1 MNHYLLK
8 ERVSDLTF
16 SRLHTHGAPSTV
28 FVLYWQHS
36 SDLDWFWETSMNV
49 RLLANCIWI
58 HASLVSMSLLS
69 TATERLERVAAGG
82 CRFWYLN
89 LPIYSS
95 WSGPMGLDKGPLR
108 EFNSTVTDDLTM
120 CEAWS
125 IRWSSSTPVHEYWE
139 TELRP
144 KLVPIRPA
152 ISERLGRPTIPWSLD
167 GLDHLWPFD
176 ESGDGVPNQR

>member
-8 ERVSDLTF
+8 ERVSNLTF
-16 SRLHTHGAPSTV
+16 SRFHTHGAPSTI

-36 SDLDWFWETSMNV
+36 SDLSWFWETSLNV

-69 TATERLERVAAGG
+69 TATERLERVAVGG

-95 WSGPMGLDKGPLR
+95 WSGPMGLDNGPLR
-108 EFNSTVTDDLTM
+108 EFNSTVTDDLKLH
-120 CEAWS
+120 EAWS
-125 IRWSSSTPVHEYWE
+125 IRWSSPALVNEYWE
-139 TELRP
+139 SVLRP
-144 KLVPIRPA
+144 KLVPMHSA
-152 ISERLGRPTIPWSLD
+152 TSERLGLPTT
-167 GLDHLWPFD
+167 PF
-176 ESGDGVPNQR
+176 ESRRIG